1 VFSASDEEQIILVD
15 RNNRAVGNAEKHAV
29 HRSGLLHRA
38 FSVFLCD
45 AEGRVLLQQRHA
57 GKYHSGGLWA
67 NSCCGHPRV
76 REQTRA
82 AARRRVGEELGVDVD
97 LTFGFRT
104 RYSTS
109 FANGLHENEIVYVY
123 FGPLTGRPSPDP
135 SEVADLRL
143 AGLDEV
149 RREALASPERYAYW
163 LGYYMDNHFDEIAS
177 GVRRAAGAAR
187 MPAQAMRRSS
197 MERRGGSTRGACPPR
212 RTELPS

>member
-1 VFSASDEEQIILVD
+1 MDTVFSPADEEQIILVD

-45 AEGRVLLQQRHA
+45 AAGRVLLQRRHP

-76 REQTRA
+76 REQTKA
-82 AARRRVGEELGVDVD
+82 AARRRVGEELGVAVD
-97 LTFGFRT
+97 LTLGFRT

-123 FGPLTGRPSPDP
+123 FGPVAGPASPDP
-135 SEVADLRL
+135 SEVAELRF

-149 RREALASPERYAYW
+149 RRDILDRPDRYAYW
-163 LGYYMDNHFDEIAS
+163 LRYYLEHHFDELAS
-177 GVRRAAGAAR
+177 GVQRAAGAAT
-187 MPAQAMRRSS
+187 A
-197 MERRGGSTRGACPPR
+197 
-212 RTELPS
+212 